1 MSARAKEAYLAPQRQ
16 RLDVDF
22 KDGYARA
29 IVPSVEGHQM
39 IVFEI

>member
-1 MSARAKEAYLAPQRQ
+1 MSARPKEVYLASQRQ

-22 KDGYARA
+22 KDGYAHA